1 MKGLLLHTEDNYLVQ
16 LNTITKLAI
25 TLFFSIFIVFINNE
39 NALLVLF
46 GASVLYVAPLKKWK
60 AMIIGYAIIM
70 LMYLS
75 SILFTTL
82 LGLIGERFGVSE
94 NFEMLIPFLRV
105 AFMINL
111 SLALTLSSGVRK
123 LTNVLKT
130 IKIPRFIFLPTIVV
144 FRFVPSFINDIK
156 QIQQSIKLR
165 VGSINFKMM
174 ITKPRLFIR
183 LMIVPAVIRALRS
196 AEELSAAAELKGIS
210 SSNKINNSTPELWS
224 WRDLMAFSVTVV
236 LSLTVVYLNM
246 TGV

>member
-1 MKGLLLHTEDNYLVQ
+1 MKGLLFHPEDNYLVE

-25 TLFFSIFIVFINNE
+25 TLFFSVFIVFIKNE
-39 NALLVLF
+39 NALLLLF
-46 GASVLYVAPLKKWK
+46 GASILYVAPLKKWK
-60 AMIIGYAIIM
+60 AMLIGYTIISF
-70 LMYLS
+70 MYIS
-75 SILFTTL
+75 SIFFTTL

-130 IKIPRFIFLPTIVV
+130 IKTPRFIFLPTIVV

-156 QIQQSIKLR
+156 QIHQSIKLK
-165 VGSINFKMM
+165 VGNINFKMM
-174 ITKPRLFIR
+174 ITKPKLFIR

-210 SSNKINNSTPELWS
+210 SSDKINNSTPEHWS
-224 WRDLMAFSVTVV
+224 WRDLMAFSITIL
-236 LSLTVVYLNM
+236 LSLAVVYLNIIE
-246 TGV
+246 V